1 MQIERAAFPGRLKGC
16 RDFGRKH
23 QLQQCEGLCALNSPR
38 RSGWGRL
45 LAFSHSSPRRKSARL
60 SGTKPGS

>member
-1 MQIERAAFPGRLKGC
+1 MTLG
-16 RDFGRKH
+16 
-23 QLQQCEGLCALNSPR
+23 

-60 SGTKPGS
+60 SGTKPGGLTSPNQSATRLKEEAIMEMKGKWA